1 MNKQKGHIFVALI
14 LVLLMAA
21 GITAWLTAPKPS
33 DEAAEPSA
41 SPTAAPDV
49 SPSDDPSP
57 SPSASPSAEPTPA
70 PTPDLSQDRLMSGSF
85 DSDTGSSLNTHT
97 EWAVTRSQSG
107 ALVMEV
113 RVYVRSYTLGI
124 GPRSGVVTING
135 TAYSFRSETLS
146 VESNDSPTETLI
158 YSASQELYLDPG
170 ELLTVPISVTWN
182 YNGVYSGNDIKSIT
196 SETSV
201 TVTG

>member
-33 DEAAEPSA
+33 NEAAEPSA

-49 SPSDDPSP
+49 SPSDEPSP
-57 SPSASPSAEPTPA
+57 SVSPSAEPTPT
-70 PTPDLSQDRLMSGSF
+70 PTPDPSQDRLMSGSF

-113 RVYVRSYTLGI
+113 RIYVRSYTLGI

-135 TAYSFRSETLS
+135 TAYSFRSEALS
-146 VESNDSPTETLI
+146 IESNDSPTETLI
-158 YSASQELYLDPG
+158 YSASQELYLNPG

>member
-49 SPSDDPSP
+49 SPSAEPSP
-57 SPSASPSAEPTPA
+57 SVSPSAEPTPT
-70 PTPDLSQDRLMSGSF
+70 PTPAPSQDRLMSGSF
-85 DSDTGSSLNTHT
+85 DSDTGTSLNTHT

-113 RVYVRSYTLGI
+113 RIYVRSYTLGI

-135 TAYSFRSETLS
+135 TAYSFRSEALS
-146 VESNDSPTETLI
+146 IESNDSPTETLI
-158 YSASQELYLDPG
+158 YSASQELYLNPG

>member
-49 SPSDDPSP
+49 SPSDEPST
-57 SPSASPSAEPTPA
+57 SVSPSAEPTPT
-70 PTPDLSQDRLMSGSF
+70 PTPDPSQDRLMSGSF
-85 DSDTGSSLNTHT
+85 DSDTGTSLNTHT

-113 RVYVRSYTLGI
+113 RIYVRSYTLGI

-135 TAYSFRSETLS
+135 TAYSFRSEALS
-146 VESNDSPTETLI
+146 IESNDSPTETLI
-158 YSASQELYLDPG
+158 YSASQELYLNPG

>member
-49 SPSDDPSP
+49 SPSDEPSP
-57 SPSASPSAEPTPA
+57 SVSPSAEPTPT
-70 PTPDLSQDRLMSGSF
+70 PTPAPSQDRLMSGSF

-113 RVYVRSYTLGI
+113 RIYVRSYTLGI

-135 TAYSFRSETLS
+135 TAYSFRSEALS
-146 VESNDSPTETLI
+146 IESNDSPTETLI
-158 YSASQELYLDPG
+158 YSASQELYLNPG

>member
-49 SPSDDPSP
+49 SPSDEPSP
-57 SPSASPSAEPTPA
+57 SVSPSAEPTPA

-85 DSDTGSSLNTHT
+85 DSDTGCSLNTHT

-146 VESNDSPTETLI
+146 IESNDSPTETLI

>member
-49 SPSDDPSP
+49 SPSDEPSP
-57 SPSASPSAEPTPA
+57 SVSPSAEPTPT
-70 PTPDLSQDRLMSGSF
+70 PTPDPSQDRLMSGSF

-146 VESNDSPTETLI
+146 IESNDSPTETLI

>member
-33 DEAAEPSA
+33 NEAAEPSA

-49 SPSDDPSP
+49 SPSDEPSP
-57 SPSASPSAEPTPA
+57 SVSPSSEPTPTPTPA
-70 PTPDLSQDRLMSGSF
+70 PSQDRLMSGSF
-85 DSDTGSSLNTHT
+85 DSDTGTSLNTHT

-113 RVYVRSYTLGI
+113 RIYVRSYTLGI

-135 TAYSFRSETLS
+135 TAYSFRSEALS
-146 VESNDSPTETLI
+146 IESNDSPTETLI
-158 YSASQELYLDPG
+158 YSASQELYLSPG

-201 TVTG
+201 TVTD

>member
-41 SPTAAPDV
+41 PPTAAPDV
-49 SPSDDPSP
+49 SPSDEPSP
-57 SPSASPSAEPTPA
+57 SVSPSAEPTPT
-70 PTPDLSQDRLMSGSF
+70 PTPAPSQDRLMSGSF
-85 DSDTGSSLNTHT
+85 DSDTGTSLNTHT

-113 RVYVRSYTLGI
+113 RIYVRSYTLGI

-135 TAYSFRSETLS
+135 TAYSFRSEALS
-146 VESNDSPTETLI
+146 IESNDSPTETLI
-158 YSASQELYLDPG
+158 YSASQELYLSPG

>member
-49 SPSDDPSP
+49 SPSDEP
-57 SPSASPSAEPTPA
+57 SPSASPSAEPTPT
-70 PTPDLSQDRLMSGSF
+70 PTPAPSQDRLMSGSF
-85 DSDTGSSLNTHT
+85 DSDTGCSLNTHT

-146 VESNDSPTETLI
+146 IESNDSPTETLI

>member
-41 SPTAAPDV
+41 PPTAAPDV
-49 SPSDDPSP
+49 SPSDEPSP
-57 SPSASPSAEPTPA
+57 SVSPSAEPTPT
-70 PTPDLSQDRLMSGSF
+70 PTPAPSQDRLMSGSF
-85 DSDTGSSLNTHT
+85 DSDTGTSLNTHT

-113 RVYVRSYTLGI
+113 RIYVRSYTLGI

-135 TAYSFRSETLS
+135 TAYSFRSEALS
-146 VESNDSPTETLI
+146 IESNDSPTETLI
-158 YSASQELYLDPG
+158 YSASQELYLNPG

>member
-49 SPSDDPSP
+49 SPSDEP

-85 DSDTGSSLNTHT
+85 DSDTGCSLNTHT

-146 VESNDSPTETLI
+146 IESNDSPTETLI

>member
-49 SPSDDPSP
+49 SPSDEPSP
-57 SPSASPSAEPTPA
+57 SVSPSAEPTPT
-70 PTPDLSQDRLMSGSF
+70 PTPAPSQDRLMSGSF
-85 DSDTGSSLNTHT
+85 DSDTGTSLNTHT

-113 RVYVRSYTLGI
+113 RIYVRSYTLGI

-135 TAYSFRSETLS
+135 TAYSFRSEALS
-146 VESNDSPTETLI
+146 IESNDSPTETLI
-158 YSASQELYLDPG
+158 HSASQELYLNPG

>member
-49 SPSDDPSP
+49 SPSDEPSP
-57 SPSASPSAEPTPA
+57 SVSPSAEPTPT
-70 PTPDLSQDRLMSGSF
+70 PTPAPSQDRLMSGSF

-113 RVYVRSYTLGI
+113 RIYVRSYTLGI

-135 TAYSFRSETLS
+135 TAYSFRSEALS
-146 VESNDSPTETLI
+146 IESNDSTTETLI
-158 YSASQELYLDPG
+158 YSASQELYLNPG

-201 TVTG
+201 TVTD

>member
-49 SPSDDPSP
+49 SPSDEPSP
-57 SPSASPSAEPTPA
+57 SVSPSAEPTPT
-70 PTPDLSQDRLMSGSF
+70 PTPAPSQDRLMSGSF

-113 RVYVRSYTLGI
+113 RIYVRSYTLGI

-135 TAYSFRSETLS
+135 TAYSFRSEALS
-146 VESNDSPTETLI
+146 IESNDTPTETLI
-158 YSASQELYLDPG
+158 YSASQELYLNPG

>member
-49 SPSDDPSP
+49 SPSDEPSP
-57 SPSASPSAEPTPA
+57 SVSPSAAPAPTPTPA
-70 PTPDLSQDRLMSGSF
+70 PSQDRLMSGSF
-85 DSDTGSSLNTHT
+85 DSDTGTTLNTHT

-113 RVYVRSYTLGI
+113 RIYVRSYTLGI

-135 TAYSFRSETLS
+135 TAYSFRSEALS
-146 VESNDSPTETLI
+146 IESNDSPTETLI
-158 YSASQELYLDPG
+158 YSASQELYLNPG

>member
-49 SPSDDPSP
+49 SPSDEPSP
-57 SPSASPSAEPTPA
+57 SVSPSAEPTPT
-70 PTPDLSQDRLMSGSF
+70 PTPAPSQDRLMSGSF

-113 RVYVRSYTLGI
+113 RIYVRSYTLGI

-135 TAYSFRSETLS
+135 TAYSFRSEALS
-146 VESNDSPTETLI
+146 IESNDSPTETLI
-158 YSASQELYLDPG
+158 YSASQELFLNPG

>member
-49 SPSDDPSP
+49 SPSDEPSP
-57 SPSASPSAEPTPA
+57 SVSPSAEPTPT
-70 PTPDLSQDRLMSGSF
+70 PTPAPSQDRLMSGSF

-113 RVYVRSYTLGI
+113 RIYVRSYTLGI

-135 TAYSFRSETLS
+135 TAYSFRSEALS
-146 VESNDSPTETLI
+146 IESNASPTETLI
-158 YSASQELYLDPG
+158 YSASQELYLNPG

>member
-49 SPSDDPSP
+49 SPSDEPSP
-57 SPSASPSAEPTPA
+57 SVSPSAEPTPT
-70 PTPDLSQDRLMSGSF
+70 PTPAPSQDRLMSGSF

-113 RVYVRSYTLGI
+113 RIYVRSYTLGI

-135 TAYSFRSETLS
+135 TAYSFRSEALS
-146 VESNDSPTETLI
+146 IESNDTPTETLI
-158 YSASQELYLDPG
+158 YSASQELYLNPG

-201 TVTG
+201 TVTD

>member
-1 MNKQKGHIFVALI
+1 VNKQKGHIFVALI

-49 SPSDDPSP
+49 SPSDEPSP
-57 SPSASPSAEPTPA
+57 SVLPSAEPTPT
-70 PTPDLSQDRLMSGSF
+70 PTPDPSQDRLMSGSF

-113 RVYVRSYTLGI
+113 RIYVRSYTLGI

-146 VESNDSPTETLI
+146 IESNDSPTETLI

>member
-49 SPSDDPSP
+49 SPSDEPSP
-57 SPSASPSAEPTPA
+57 SVSPSAEPTPT
-70 PTPDLSQDRLMSGSF
+70 PTPAPSQDRLMSGSF
-85 DSDTGSSLNTHT
+85 DSDTGTSLNTHT

-113 RVYVRSYTLGI
+113 RIYVRSYTLGI

-135 TAYSFRSETLS
+135 TAYSFRSEALS
-146 VESNDSPTETLI
+146 IESNDSPTETLI
-158 YSASQELYLDPG
+158 YSASQELYLSPG

>member
-49 SPSDDPSP
+49 SPSDEPSP
-57 SPSASPSAEPTPA
+57 SVSPSAEPTPT
-70 PTPDLSQDRLMSGSF
+70 PTPAPSQDRLMSGSF
-85 DSDTGSSLNTHT
+85 DSDTGTSLNTHT

-113 RVYVRSYTLGI
+113 RIYVRSYTLGI

-135 TAYSFRSETLS
+135 TAYSFRSEALS
-146 VESNDSPTETLI
+146 IESNDTPTETLI
-158 YSASQELYLDPG
+158 YSASQELYLNPG

>member
-49 SPSDDPSP
+49 SPSDEPSP
-57 SPSASPSAEPTPA
+57 SVSPSAEPTPT
-70 PTPDLSQDRLMSGSF
+70 PTPAPSQDRLMSGSF
-85 DSDTGSSLNTHT
+85 DSDTGTSLNTHT

-135 TAYSFRSETLS
+135 TAYSFRSEALS
-146 VESNDSPTETLI
+146 IESNDSPTETLI
-158 YSASQELYLDPG
+158 YSASQELYLNPG

>member
-49 SPSDDPSP
+49 SPSDEPSP
-57 SPSASPSAEPTPA
+57 SVSPSAEPTPT
-70 PTPDLSQDRLMSGSF
+70 PTPAPSQDRLMSGSF
-85 DSDTGSSLNTHT
+85 DSDTGTSLNTHT

-113 RVYVRSYTLGI
+113 RIYVRSYTLGI

-135 TAYSFRSETLS
+135 TAYSFRSEALS
-146 VESNDSPTETLI
+146 IESNDSPTETLI
-158 YSASQELYLDPG
+158 YSASQEIYLNPG

>member
-49 SPSDDPSP
+49 SPSDEPSP
-57 SPSASPSAEPTPA
+57 SVSPSAEPTPT
-70 PTPDLSQDRLMSGSF
+70 PTPAPSQDRLMSGSF
-85 DSDTGSSLNTHT
+85 DSDTGTTLNTHT

-113 RVYVRSYTLGI
+113 RIYVRSYTLGI

-135 TAYSFRSETLS
+135 TAYSFRSEALS
-146 VESNDSPTETLI
+146 IESNDSPTETLI
-158 YSASQELYLDPG
+158 YSASQELYLSPG

>member
-49 SPSDDPSP
+49 SPSDEP

-70 PTPDLSQDRLMSGSF
+70 PTPDPSQDRLMSGSF

-146 VESNDSPTETLI
+146 IESNDSPTETLI

>member
-41 SPTAAPDV
+41 TPTAAPDV
-49 SPSDDPSP
+49 SPSDEPSP
-57 SPSASPSAEPTPA
+57 SVSPSAEPTPT
-70 PTPDLSQDRLMSGSF
+70 PTPAPSQDRLMSGSF
-85 DSDTGSSLNTHT
+85 DSDTGTSLNTHT

-113 RVYVRSYTLGI
+113 RIYVRSYTLGI

-135 TAYSFRSETLS
+135 TAYSFRSEALS
-146 VESNDSPTETLI
+146 IESNDSPTETLI
-158 YSASQELYLDPG
+158 YSASQELYLNSG

>member
-49 SPSDDPSP
+49 SPSDEPSP
-57 SPSASPSAEPTPA
+57 SVSPSAEPTPT
-70 PTPDLSQDRLMSGSF
+70 PTPAPSQDRLMSGSF
-85 DSDTGSSLNTHT
+85 DSDTGTSLNTHT

-113 RVYVRSYTLGI
+113 RIYVRSYTLGI

-135 TAYSFRSETLS
+135 TAYSFRSEALS
-146 VESNDSPTETLI
+146 IESNDSPTETLI
-158 YSASQELYLDPG
+158 YSASQELYLNLG

>member
-49 SPSDDPSP
+49 SPSDEPSP
-57 SPSASPSAEPTPA
+57 SVSPSAEPTPT
-70 PTPDLSQDRLMSGSF
+70 PTPAPSQDRLMSGSF
-85 DSDTGSSLNTHT
+85 DSDTGTSLNTHT

-113 RVYVRSYTLGI
+113 RIYVRSYTLGI

-135 TAYSFRSETLS
+135 TAYSLRSEALS
-146 VESNDSPTETLI
+146 IESNDSPTETLI
-158 YSASQELYLDPG
+158 YSASQELYLSPG

>member
-49 SPSDDPSP
+49 SPSDEPSP
-57 SPSASPSAEPTPA
+57 SVSPSAEPTPT
-70 PTPDLSQDRLMSGSF
+70 PTPAPSQDRLMSGSF

-113 RVYVRSYTLGI
+113 RIYVRSYTLGI

-135 TAYSFRSETLS
+135 TAYSFRSEALS
-146 VESNDSPTETLI
+146 IESNDSPTETLI
-158 YSASQELYLDPG
+158 YSASQELYLSPG

-201 TVTG
+201 TVTD

>member
-33 DEAAEPSA
+33 DEAVEPSA

-49 SPSDDPSP
+49 SPSDEPSP
-57 SPSASPSAEPTPA
+57 SESPSAEPTPT
-70 PTPDLSQDRLMSGSF
+70 PTPAPSQDRLMSGSF
-85 DSDTGSSLNTHT
+85 DSDTGTSLNTHT

-113 RVYVRSYTLGI
+113 RIYVRSYTLGI

-135 TAYSFRSETLS
+135 TAYSFRSEALS
-146 VESNDSPTETLI
+146 IESNDSPTETLI
-158 YSASQELYLDPG
+158 YSASQELYLNPG

>member
-49 SPSDDPSP
+49 SPSDEPSP
-57 SPSASPSAEPTPA
+57 SVSPSAEPTPT
-70 PTPDLSQDRLMSGSF
+70 PTPAPSQDRLMSGSF
-85 DSDTGSSLNTHT
+85 DSDTGTTLNTHT

-113 RVYVRSYTLGI
+113 RIYVRSYTLGI

-135 TAYSFRSETLS
+135 TAYSFRSEALS
-146 VESNDSPTETLI
+146 IESNDSPTETLI
-158 YSASQELYLDPG
+158 YSASQELYLNPG

>member
-49 SPSDDPSP
+49 SPSDEPSP
-57 SPSASPSAEPTPA
+57 SPSVSPSAEPTPA

-85 DSDTGSSLNTHT
+85 DSDTGCSLNTHT

-146 VESNDSPTETLI
+146 IESNDSPTETLI

>member
-49 SPSDDPSP
+49 SPSDEPSP
-57 SPSASPSAEPTPA
+57 SVSPSAEPTPT
-70 PTPDLSQDRLMSGSF
+70 PTPDPSQDRLMSGSF

-97 EWAVTRSQSG
+97 EWAVTRSQRG

-113 RVYVRSYTLGI
+113 RIYVRSYTLGI

-146 VESNDSPTETLI
+146 IESNDSPTETLI

>member
-49 SPSDDPSP
+49 SPSDEPSP
-57 SPSASPSAEPTPA
+57 SVSPSAEPTPT
-70 PTPDLSQDRLMSGSF
+70 PTPATSQDRLMSGSF
-85 DSDTGSSLNTHT
+85 DSDTGTSLNTHT

-113 RVYVRSYTLGI
+113 RIYVRSYTLGI

-135 TAYSFRSETLS
+135 TAYSFRSEALS
-146 VESNDSPTETLI
+146 IESNDSPTETLI
-158 YSASQELYLDPG
+158 YSASQELYLNPG

>member
-21 GITAWLTAPKPS
+21 GITAWLTAPKPA

-49 SPSDDPSP
+49 SPSDEPSP
-57 SPSASPSAEPTPA
+57 SVSPSAEPTPT
-70 PTPDLSQDRLMSGSF
+70 PTPAPSQDRLMSGSF
-85 DSDTGSSLNTHT
+85 DSDTGTSLNTHT

-113 RVYVRSYTLGI
+113 RIYVRSYTLGI

-135 TAYSFRSETLS
+135 TAYSFRSEALS
-146 VESNDSPTETLI
+146 IESNDSPTETLI
-158 YSASQELYLDPG
+158 YSASQELYLNPG

>member
-49 SPSDDPSP
+49 SPSDEPSP
-57 SPSASPSAEPTPA
+57 SVSPSAEPTPT
-70 PTPDLSQDRLMSGSF
+70 PTPAPSQARLLSGSF

-97 EWAVTRSQSG
+97 EWAVMRSQSG

-113 RVYVRSYTLGI
+113 RIYVRSYTLGI

-135 TAYSFRSETLS
+135 TAYSFRSEALS
-146 VESNDSPTETLI
+146 IESNDSPTETLI
-158 YSASQELYLDPG
+158 YSASQELYLNPG

>member
-49 SPSDDPSP
+49 SPSDEPSP
-57 SPSASPSAEPTPA
+57 SVSPSAEPTPT
-70 PTPDLSQDRLMSGSF
+70 PTPAPSQDRLMSGSF

-113 RVYVRSYTLGI
+113 RIYVRSYTLGI

-135 TAYSFRSETLS
+135 TAYSFRSEALS
-146 VESNDSPTETLI
+146 IESNDTPTETLI
-158 YSASQELYLDPG
+158 YSASQELYLNPG

-182 YNGVYSGNDIKSIT
+182 YNGVYSGNNIKSIT

>member
-1 MNKQKGHIFVALI
+1 MNKQKVHIFVALI

-49 SPSDDPSP
+49 SPSDEP
-57 SPSASPSAEPTPA
+57 SPSASPSAEPTPT
-70 PTPDLSQDRLMSGSF
+70 PTPDPSQDRLMSGSF
-85 DSDTGSSLNTHT
+85 DSDTGCSLNTHT

-135 TAYSFRSETLS
+135 TAYSFRSETLN
-146 VESNDSPTETLI
+146 VESNDKPTETLI

>member
-41 SPTAAPDV
+41 TPTAAPDV
-49 SPSDDPSP
+49 SPSDEPSP
-57 SPSASPSAEPTPA
+57 SVSPSAEPTPT
-70 PTPDLSQDRLMSGSF
+70 PTPTPAPSQDRLMSGSF
-85 DSDTGSSLNTHT
+85 DSDTGTSLNTHT

-113 RVYVRSYTLGI
+113 RIYVRSYTLGI

-135 TAYSFRSETLS
+135 TAYSFRSEALS
-146 VESNDSPTETLI
+146 IESNDSPTETLI
-158 YSASQELYLDPG
+158 YSASQELYLNPG

>member
-49 SPSDDPSP
+49 SPSDEPSP
-57 SPSASPSAEPTPA
+57 SVSPSAEPTPT
-70 PTPDLSQDRLMSGSF
+70 PTPAPSQDRLMSGSF

-113 RVYVRSYTLGI
+113 RIYVRSYTLGI

-135 TAYSFRSETLS
+135 TAYSFRSEALS
-146 VESNDSPTETLI
+146 IESNDSPTETLI
-158 YSASQELYLDPG
+158 YSASQELYLSPG